1 MSASPRAL
9 GHERSDVYVP
19 AQSPGFAAWVTG
31 FDYGDGRV
39 GISFKETVQ
48 APNPDFTPPL
58 LEMGE
63 AVGAPVSYASIE
75 CGAAD
80 QVSFR
85 VYLVSQDNGDTW
97 TETGRCQLEEGSFCN
112 IGFPDGRIIG
122 LDVPRINAERTGW
135 CDYIEVRE
143 SLDGGSTW
151 TQVDRLLDGQAPYL
165 WRVRRLKDG
174 TILALASLY
183 GTPWGPGRTRLTRN
197 TMLPGETYLAK
208 IQTFFLT
215 SADGRTYGGPHYV
228 LPGIGAHEFDVVEL
242 EDGGLLF
249 VAGDVQGT
257 PVARQVVRRDGSR
270 FFNEALLPIG
280 LGAPPDATANPQG
293 GYVPESIANTGG
305 DILVGSR
312 RNKPYSVS
320 TDLGANWQ
328 LLDGVPPSLYQPYL
342 MVLPDGRV
350 ANFGHVGSDSAFGEE
365 EMRIGVDRF
374 RLPAGL
380 EPMPSLDLTRDL
392 AEDGSHY
399 VNRYRARLHRG
410 GVPVP
415 DQLVEF
421 RFVPVW
427 NPDGTV
433 STRTLDE
440 AEIAISART
449 DAAGVA
455 VAEAETF
462 DHIGDI
468 HFFYNVDAVHRDQG
482 GVTVR
487 SASMTEPALTPHRR
501 NAHPHAAYLV
511 HGVLS
516 LSPVFAEAHP
526 GLLERLRA
534 AVGADAAIPDGLLEP
549 DVLAAFLDAGV
560 VEARDGT
567 LRWLASVHAPRPLDG
582 VELQG
587 SGDWYV

>member
-1 MSASPRAL
+1 MSAAPRAI
-9 GHERSDVYVP
+9 GHERTDVYVP
-19 AQSPGFAAWVTG
+19 AHDPGFAAWVTG

-48 APNPDFTPPL
+48 EPNPDFTPPL

-80 QVSFR
+80 QVSSR
-85 VYLVSQDNGDTW
+85 VYLVSADGGDTW

-143 SLDGGSTW
+143 SSDGGSTW
-151 TQVDRLLDGQAPYL
+151 TRIDRLLEGQAPYL

-174 TILALASLY
+174 TIIALASLY
-183 GTPWGPGRTRLTRN
+183 GTPWGPGRRRLTRN

-215 SADGRTYGGPHYV
+215 STDGREYDGPHYV
-228 LPGIGAHEFDVVEL
+228 LPGIGAHEYDVVEL
-242 EDGGLLF
+242 DDGGLLF

-257 PVARQVVRRDGSR
+257 PVARQVVRREGRR

-280 LGAPPDATANPQG
+280 LGAPPNAAADPQG
-293 GYVPESIANTGG
+293 GYVPESIVNVGD

-320 TDLGANWQ
+320 NDLGANWQ
-328 LLDGVPPSLYQPYL
+328 VLEGLPPSLYQPFM
-342 MVLPDGRV
+342 MVLPDGRT

-374 RLPAGL
+374 RLPDTL

-392 AEDGSHY
+392 DASGSHY
-399 VNRYRARLHRG
+399 LNRYRVRLHRG
-410 GVPVP
+410 GVPESG
-415 DQLVEF
+415 QLVEF

-440 AEIAISART
+440 AEIVIPGRT
-449 DAAGVA
+449 DAEGYA
-455 VAEAETF
+455 VAEATGF
-462 DHIGDI
+462 DRIGDI
-468 HFFYNVDAVHRDQG
+468 HFYYTVDAVHRGAG
-482 GVTVR
+482 GITVR

-501 NAHPHAAYLV
+501 DAHPHPAYLV

-516 LSPVFAEAHP
+516 LSPRFAAEHP
-526 GLLERLRA
+526 GLVERLRS
-534 AVGADAAIPDGLLEP
+534 AVGEESLVPEGLLEP
-549 DVLAAFLDAGV
+549 DVVDVFLAAGV
-560 VEARDGT
+560 VQPDGDR

-582 VELQG
+582 VALQG